1 MFTLFAGI
9 TGLFSLLFLR
19 HYYPYFKDAND
30 FFSIADFII
39 IYGVTTALIAIIVFT
54 PYYLLMT

>member
-30 FFSIADFII
+30 FFSIAGFII
-39 IYGVTTALIAIIVFT
+39 IYGVTTVLIAIIVFT